1 MDETP
6 LSPHDRDTA
15 HSAAA
20 SALGYIY
27 QCRLALVHAL
37 RKLATGSSFRLSIET
52 LDDVVFD
59 DNGDAVEL
67 LQAKHHISGAANL
80 TDRSPELWSAL
91 RVWCEA
97 ISAGALPEDAM
108 VYLLT
113 TSTAPDGSA
122 ASYIGS
128 VGRDEAAAL
137 QRLSAAATTSTNQTN
152 TAAYAA
158 FRNLTTQQRNN
169 LIKRTTIF
177 AAAATIHDLD
187 DDLRE
192 ILFFAVAR
200 EYLESFLQRLEG
212 WWFRRVILHLAQDD
226 DQILGDELESKQAEI
241 REQFKRDQLPIDA
254 DIMTASIDASG
265 YQDMVFV
272 HQMRLIEISSR
283 RIVLAIQDYFR
294 AFEQRSRWMREELL
308 LVGELDQYET
318 RLVDEWE
325 RLFEQMRDELGDDAA
340 EDAKRAAA
348 QSVFKWVE
356 SGMHPPIRSGMQEP
370 TIARG
375 SYQMLADGQHV
386 GWHLNFRD
394 RLAILLAPTEEES

>member
-137 QRLSAAATTSTNQTN
+137 QRLSAAATTSPLGR
-152 TAAYAA
+152 TARISLKREGMPASSDAEMSSVA
-158 FRNLTTQQRNN
+158 TRSTPVSGR
-169 LIKRTTIF
+169 IKN
-177 AAAATIHDLD
+177 
-187 DDLRE
+187 
-192 ILFFAVAR
+192 
-200 EYLESFLQRLEG
+200 
-212 WWFRRVILHLAQDD
+212 
-226 DQILGDELESKQAEI
+226 
-241 REQFKRDQLPIDA
+241 
-254 DIMTASIDASG
+254 
-265 YQDMVFV
+265 
-272 HQMRLIEISSR
+272 
-283 RIVLAIQDYFR
+283 R
-294 AFEQRSRWMREELL
+294 AFN
-308 LVGELDQYET
+308 T
-318 RLVDEWE
+318 
-325 RLFEQMRDELGDDAA
+325 
-340 EDAKRAAA
+340 
-348 QSVFKWVE
+348 
-356 SGMHPPIRSGMQEP
+356 
-370 TIARG
+370 
-375 SYQMLADGQHV
+375 
-386 GWHLNFRD
+386 
-394 RLAILLAPTEEES
+394 